1 MSSID
6 YRLLSDKNLV
16 DRAERGEL
24 LTNTDLYTEYM
35 RRMDEFGTSYSNTP
49 EDVERWKADIA
60 LSAQKGKRDQKG
72 VRGEG

>member
-6 YRLLSDKNLV
+6 YRLLSDKELV

-24 LTNTDLYTEYM
+24 LTNTDLYAEYM

-49 EDVERWKADIA
+49 EDVERWKANIA
-60 LSAQKGKRDQKG
+60 LSAQKVKRD
-72 VRGEG
+72 

>member
-1 MSSID
+1 MSNID
-6 YRLLSDKNLV
+6 YRLLSDKELV

-24 LTNTDLYTEYM
+24 LKNTDLYAEYM

-60 LSAQKGKRDQKG
+60 LSAQKGKRAS
-72 VRGEG
+72 